1 MNNNEVTP
9 KDKGEYNLIKLA
21 LTISPP
27 KRLDIEVKDLLNRYL
42 SLLSRINS
50 RFELYPELD
59 NAGRLHFHGFI
70 WKNSLS
76 YPQDLNYMSAIG
88 FIKIKEIFDNKK
100 WLKYCKKEWRT
111 MKKLLHRA
119 KPYTNADCL
128 HYNKSYDLERYGIHI
143 NNSDKN
149 TNEWIF

>member
-1 MNNNEVTP
+1 MNINEV
-9 KDKGEYNLIKLA
+9 KQNDKGELDLIKLA

-27 KRLDIEVKDLLNRYL
+27 KRIDIEVKDLLNRYL
-42 SLLSRINS
+42 SLLSRVNS

-59 NAGRLHFHGFI
+59 NAGRLHFHGYI
-70 WKNSLS
+70 YKNSLT

-88 FIKIKEIFDNKK
+88 FIKVKEIFDNRK

-119 KPYTNADCL
+119 KPYTNIDCL
-128 HYNKSYDLERYGIHI
+128 HYNKSYDLERYGIYI
-143 NNSDKN
+143 NNSEKD
-149 TNEWIF
+149 THHYMF